1 MLAILI
7 YKSVRMEDGVSLFM
21 VTITIIS
28 AAVTKITMAK
38 GVSMVRKINNS

>member
-21 VTITIIS
+21 VITIIS

-38 GVSMVRKINNS
+38 GVRMVRKINNS